1 MILLLQ
7 RILPLLCRNFASK
20 YIPLIMKT
28 HLQHVRP
35 ASSFQVLKHDS
46 NLVQDA
52 VVDHQVLSP
61 IAIVGLGSLPPA
73 TSLRLDEPVT
83 IVEPTSETTRSRFRT
98 SAIMVGL
105 CVRIPTAQERYNL
118 IQAGGYIPRGAQ
130 SNNRSNDHSHNQQ

>member
-7 RILPLLCRNFASK
+7 RILPSLRWNFASK
-20 YIPLIMKT
+20 YIPFIMKT

-35 ASSFQVLKHDS
+35 TNDFQVLQHDS

-61 IAIVGLGSLPPA
+61 IAIVGVGSLPPA
-73 TSLRLDEPVT
+73 TSLRLDESVT
-83 IVEPTSETTRSRFRT
+83 IVEPASETTRSRFRT

-105 CVRIPTAQERYNL
+105 CVRIPAAQERCDL
-118 IQAGGYIPRGAQ
+118 T
-130 SNNRSNDHSHNQQ
+130 